1 MYDDS
6 MQAIH
11 DNLIETSKS
20 GKLLYTL
27 EIHPKRLA
35 HNNQMCVCLALHTF
49 ILRMSLTLTPPRAG
63 RGSVPSSKTTLCASS
78 ADRSC

>member
-1 MYDDS
+1 
-6 MQAIH
+6 
-11 DNLIETSKS
+11 
-20 GKLLYTL
+20 
-27 EIHPKRLA
+27 
-35 HNNQMCVCLALHTF
+35 MCVCLALHTF